1 MMINIGRD
9 GKHIKGLFTIIIIIG
24 ERTQKPSSHV
34 KKKHRP
40 NLLRHDKTDKL
51 ILHFCNGVSS
61 YPLSIHLQMYIVIR
75 KMLSTRQFLQK
86 DNAIF

>member
-34 KKKHRP
+34 KK
-40 NLLRHDKTDKL
+40 NIDQTCCDETDKKL
-51 ILHFCNGVSS
+51 ILLN
-61 YPLSIHLQMYIVIR
+61 
-75 KMLSTRQFLQK
+75 KA
-86 DNAIF
+86 N